1 VPRSLTLIAGP
12 IDARANPTAV
22 NRFASAH
29 PLEWFERNVIDAV
42 PPGHAGAG
50 RRVYP
55 GFLQAGAFV
64 ALNPD
69 RHASALR
76 QMFFDVAAG
85 DDPRAE
91 RTKAFYEDY
100 FAVLDMTAEFYLDT
114 LLRIFQRH
122 DLARGR
128 FDWRGRRVDPA
139 ALVDITL
146 LTVEGEND
154 DISSPGQTVAAH
166 SLCTGIPAERH
177 RHHLEPNA
185 GHYGVFSG
193 RRWETSV
200 YPVIRETIRAA
211 DAAAGGR

>member
-1 VPRSLTLIAGP
+1 
-12 IDARANPTAV
+12 
-22 NRFASAH
+22 
-29 PLEWFERNVIDAV
+29 
-42 PPGHAGAG
+42 
-50 RRVYP
+50 
-55 GFLQAGAFV
+55 
-64 ALNPD
+64 
-69 RHASALR
+69 
-76 QMFFDVAAG
+76 MFFDIAAG
-85 DDPRAE
+85 DDPRAQ
-91 RTKAFYEDY
+91 RTRAFYEEY

-128 FDWRGRRVDPA
+128 FEWRARRVDPA

-166 SLCTGIPAERH
+166 ALCTGIAAERRH
-177 RHHLEPNA
+177 HHLEPNA

-193 RRWETSV
+193 RRWEGNV